1 MRPTD
6 PNSENLEI
14 ALAALKRDARG
25 AKGRMAIS
33 VSLGAL
39 SLLLGVLGVGWL
51 TAGKSA
57 GIVPLFLALLCILT
71 GALIS
76 PQPHHHALDTLLP
89 IADTRAIGPLL
100 DLLPSSFAGKRKAI
114 LSLLIHLL
122 PLLQDCDDALLQP
135 SHRSQL
141 RSALREGDFQQEREY
156 LLAILKALEQIGNSE
171 DLALV
176 TRIAIGQSDSWQE
189 RQVREAAR
197 ACLSP
202 LREHVER
209 LMHRD
214 MLLRPAFAVAPE
226 ELLHPA
232 IAESDPNP
240 TQLLRPNQ
248 VTICEADSQN
258 IHE

>member
-1 MRPTD
+1 MRNTD
-6 PNSENLEI
+6 ESEETLES

-39 SLLLGVLGVGWL
+39 SLLLAILGVGWL

-57 GIVPLFLALLCILT
+57 GIVPLFLALLCLLI
-71 GALIS
+71 GALTS
-76 PQPHHHALDTLLP
+76 PQSHHNALDALLP

-100 DLLPSSFAGKRKAI
+100 DLLPTAFAGQRKAI
-114 LSLLIHLL
+114 LSLLTRLL
-122 PLLQDCDDALLQP
+122 PQLQDRDASLLQP

-141 RSALREGDFQQEREY
+141 RSTLLEGEFQQEHEY

-189 RQVREAAR
+189 HQVREAAR
-197 ACLSP
+197 ACLP
-202 LREHVER
+202 RLREHVEQ
-209 LMHRD
+209 LKHRD
-214 MLLRPAFAVAPE
+214 ILLRPAFAVAPE

-232 IAESDPNP
+232 IAETDPDP

-248 VTICEADSQN
+248 TYNGEASSED
-258 IHE
+258 